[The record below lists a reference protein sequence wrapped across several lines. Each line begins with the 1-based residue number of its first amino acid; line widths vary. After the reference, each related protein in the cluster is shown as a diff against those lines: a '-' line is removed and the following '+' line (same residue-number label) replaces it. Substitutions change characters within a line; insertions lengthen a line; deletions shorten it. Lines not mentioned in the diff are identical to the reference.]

1 MSIDDLS
8 MLGDDQIDYATL
20 ADETLRELALG
31 DDLFVANSAL
41 VTLAIRHSKLAAP
54 LAWDILTEPHGDRY
68 LHAAAL
74 NVLFRM
80 DRKRAVDYMI
90 RQVQE
95 LDSYVLNTLAEIML
109 ENHDYFKSEAT
120 IPIVR
125 TVIQR
130 MQQCSSDTKWPD
142 SEVREKFLRLYATNH
157 TSAIRSQEG
166 QQGTTLQ

>member
-20 ADETLRELALG
+20 SDETLRELALG

-41 VTLAIRHSKLAAP
+41 ATLAIRHSKLAAP
-54 LAWDILTEPHGDRY
+54 LACDILTKPHGDRY

-74 NVLFRM
+74 NVLFSM
-80 DRKRAVDYMI
+80 DQKRAVDYMI
-90 RQVQE
+90 RQAQE

-130 MQQCSSDTKWPD
+130 MQQCNSATKWPD
-142 SEVREKFLRLYATNH
+142 SEVRENFLRLYATNP
-157 TSAIRSQEG
+157 T
-166 QQGTTLQ
+166 